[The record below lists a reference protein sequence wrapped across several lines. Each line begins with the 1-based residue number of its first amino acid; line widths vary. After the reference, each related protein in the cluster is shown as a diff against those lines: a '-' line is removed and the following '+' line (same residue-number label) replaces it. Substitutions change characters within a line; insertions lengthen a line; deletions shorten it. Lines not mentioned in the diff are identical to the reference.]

1 LRVKNRFKQPT
12 PSGWAD
18 ILINFS
24 FASDPDQHICEI
36 QLVHTGMLTARKHCN
51 AHTAYAKFRSALELL
66 ETFGLA
72 PGASTET
79 EALGA
84 GDMHH
89 REFVQT
95 LEDEYEDF
103 LTRYH
108 RVVGIGANTSTDIT
122 SMSALPDVQPQRD
135 AMDSLQDLRHELQR
149 LQEERRQDKV
159 ELENLQEERRC
170 ELERLQEERRQDKE
184 EYQRQLEEI
193 RSEFGTLT
201 KQT

>member
-1 LRVKNRFKQPT
+1 M
-12 PSGWAD
+12 
-18 ILINFS
+18 
-24 FASDPDQHICEI
+24 
-36 QLVHTGMLTARKHCN
+36 HTGMLTARKHCN

-72 PGASTET
+72 PGVSE

-84 GDMHH
+84 GDTHH

-108 RVVGIGANTSTDIT
+108 RMVGIVANTSKDIT
-122 SMSALPDVQPQRD
+122 VMSALTDAQPQREV
-135 AMDSLQDLRHELQR
+135 MESLQDLRRELKT
-149 LQEERRQDKV
+149 LQEERRRDKT
-159 ELENLQEERRC
+159 ELERVQEERR
-170 ELERLQEERRQDKE
+170 RDKE
-184 EYQRQLEEI
+184 DYQRQLEEI
-193 RSEFGTLT
+193 RSEFVALT

>member
-1 LRVKNRFKQPT
+1 
-12 PSGWAD
+12 
-18 ILINFS
+18 
-24 FASDPDQHICEI
+24 
-36 QLVHTGMLTARKHCN
+36 MLTARKHCN

-72 PGASTET
+72 PGASTEM

-108 RVVGIGANTSTDIT
+108 RMVGIGANTSKDTT
-122 SMSALPDVQPQRD
+122 GMPALPDAQPQREVVE
-135 AMDSLQDLRHELQR
+135 SLQDLRRELKT
-149 LQEERRQDKV
+149 LQEERRRDKS
-159 ELENLQEERRC
+159 ELEKLQEESRR
-170 ELERLQEERRQDKE
+170 DKE
-184 EYQRQLEEI
+184 DYQRQLEEI
-193 RSEFGTLT
+193 RSKFVTLT